1 MKENNDEKM
10 PAIEILLLEIESE
23 VEQLEEMVAPGL
35 NFNHNETALVDP
47 EIVLEIEEL
56 EKIVAPG
63 LNFNHNETVVSCQP

>member
-23 VEQLEEMVAPGL
+23 VEQLEEMVAPGF
-35 NFNHNETALVDP
+35 NFNHNETVLVDP

-56 EKIVAPG
+56 EEIVAPG